1 MTHLVGNTVDTADPS
16 PESTAASPSQ
26 ETTATSQVIE
36 LTCDE
41 EGPLGIDYDD
51 DEFPVVSNVRSSSW
65 ADRWQQRTNTSLVG
79 AELLSIQGQP
89 LAGATIQVA
98 SAPLR

>member
-65 ADRWQQRTNTSLVG
+65 ADRQQRTNTSLVG